1 MKEFDIKT
9 KIYFG
14 QDSLDRLKAMPYQR
28 VMIIADPFVVSS
40 GMVQHAVRRL
50 QAAGK
55 TYSIYSDVVP
65 DPPIEK
71 VVAGI
76 GAALQFRPEVI
87 VAIGGGSAIDLSKS
101 VRKFARNVDPTFSA
115 RLIAARSPAVLSL
128 QTRRRM
134 SNTP

>member
-55 TYSIYSDVVP
+55 T
-65 DPPIEK
+65 
-71 VVAGI
+71 
-76 GAALQFRPEVI
+76 
-87 VAIGGGSAIDLSKS
+87 
-101 VRKFARNVDPTFSA
+101 
-115 RLIAARSPAVLSL
+115 
-128 QTRRRM
+128 
-134 SNTP
+134 